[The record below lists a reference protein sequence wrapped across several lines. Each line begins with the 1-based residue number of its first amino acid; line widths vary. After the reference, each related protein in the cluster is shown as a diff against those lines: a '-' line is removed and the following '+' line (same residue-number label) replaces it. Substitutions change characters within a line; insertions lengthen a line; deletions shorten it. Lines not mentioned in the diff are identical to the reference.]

1 MGPVNVGAERS
12 RGAGR
17 LCHHHGVGPEPT
29 RAAMLRAPGPKECAE
44 VDRPSQSAAR
54 RPDESSGRQSR
65 TRSNIRSQD
74 LVSVPVLRALLQERS
89 VTRAADIVGLSQPAV
104 SNALAR
110 LRRRFGDDLLERVGR
125 EYRLTPL
132 GESLLQRAD
141 VVFDAL
147 ERMFEQDFDPST
159 STRRFSLV
167 LSDYAMVLLAE
178 PLARLLRVEA
188 PGVRL
193 SFHQVT
199 AAVADFQEALRQFDG
214 VVVPPE
220 YIRGHPSAPL
230 ITDQWVCVVAAD
242 NALVGDK
249 LTETDLARLPWVA
262 PYDQTLVS
270 SSPPVR
276 QARALGI
283 EPYVEVSADGFLA
296 VPFLVAGTDRIA
308 FIQQRL
314 AQRFT
319 GLADIRLLPS
329 PLPNIEHLVALYWD
343 AGETNDPGHRWFRQV
358 LCRAAA
364 SLDLLQR

>member
-1 MGPVNVGAERS
+1 MRWCTLSASRAKPRIRISGMGPVNVGAERS

-54 RPDESSGRQSR
+54 LP
-65 TRSNIRSQD
+65 
-74 LVSVPVLRALLQERS
+74 
-89 VTRAADIVGLSQPAV
+89 
-104 SNALAR
+104 
-110 LRRRFGDDLLERVGR
+110 RRFGDDLLERVGR

-178 PLARLLRVEA
+178 PLARLLRAEA

-230 ITDQWVCVVAAD
+230 IRDQWVCVVAAD
-242 NALVGDK
+242 NALVGD
-249 LTETDLARLPWVA
+249 
-262 PYDQTLVS
+262 
-270 SSPPVR
+270 
-276 QARALGI
+276 G
-283 EPYVEVSADGFLA
+283 
-296 VPFLVAGTDRIA
+296 
-308 FIQQRL
+308 
-314 AQRFT
+314 
-319 GLADIRLLPS
+319 
-329 PLPNIEHLVALYWD
+329 
-343 AGETNDPGHRWFRQV
+343 
-358 LCRAAA
+358 
-364 SLDLLQR
+364 